1 MSLILELAP
10 ELEEMVVQKA
20 EQNGQS
26 VSDYFA
32 AILRENI
39 PVPITA
45 KPRRVAQGYGMFAAS
60 GRRVE
65 EFLAERKA
73 EAELEIEQAEERDRM
88 RAERLQKEID
98 AGS

>member
-20 EQNGQS
+20 QQNGQT
-26 VSDYFA
+26 VSEFA
-32 AILRENI
+32 ATIFRENVVA
-39 PVPITA
+39 PVAA
-45 KPRRVAQGYGMFAAS
+45 KPRRIAQGYGMFAGS

-73 EAELEIEQAEERDRM
+73 EAELEMEQAEERDRM
-88 RAERLQKEID
+88 RAERLQKELD